1 MHLQSVPGGSSTA
14 GKRPL
19 LACRSWHDCAIGQES
34 QFGQVAMLHAQNI
47 RDRDK
52 VAR

>member
-14 GKRPL
+14 DKRPL
-19 LACRSWHDCAIGQES
+19 LACCSWHDCAIGQEY
-34 QFGQVAMLHAQNI
+34 QFGQVAMLYAQNL
-47 RDRDK
+47 RDREK